1 MIIKKI
7 TPILFLAFCLVACED
22 TIDVDLETTEP
33 RLVIDAI
40 IGYNDNDGEPVT
52 IGEVKLTLTTAFFD
66 EEVPIAS
73 GAEVALI
80 DESTKTSYP
89 LTENEPGVFR
99 DGIPNLEF
107 NTEYTLRVVY
117 QGETYEATTQLMRT
131 GTINSVTQG
140 DGYLFDEEEETEVIV
155 DFSDVIGERNYYLFA
170 FGFNNFLVTDDE
182 YYIDEGLKFS
192 YYYEEVEPGDLL
204 TITLL
209 GIDKD
214 FADYTE
220 QILTQSGEDGSGG
233 FGIPPANV
241 RGNFYNTTN
250 PENYAFG
257 YFAISE
263 AEVALIRVQ

>member
-1 MIIKKI
+1 MFIRKLV
-7 TPILFLAFCLVACED
+7 TLILIAFCFLNCED
-22 TIDVDLETTEP
+22 TIDVDLETAEP

-40 IGYNDNDGEPVT
+40 IGYNDNDGDPVT
-52 IGEVKLTLTTAFFD
+52 IGEIRLTLTTAFFND
-66 EEVPIAS
+66 DVPVATN
-73 GAEVALI
+73 ATVALI
-80 DESTKTSYP
+80 DESTATSYP
-89 LTENEPGVFR
+89 ITENEPGVFR

-107 NTEYTLRVVY
+107 NKEYTLLVTY
-117 QGETYEATTQLMRT
+117 NGETYQATTQLMRT

-140 DGYLFDEEEETEVIV
+140 DGYLFDEEEETEIIV
-155 DFSDVIGERNYYLFA
+155 DFADVIGERNYYLFA

-220 QILTQSGEDGSGG
+220 QILTQSGEDGGG
-233 FGIPPANV
+233 SFGIPPANV

-250 PENYAFG
+250 PENFAFG

-263 AEVALIRVQ
+263 AEVALIRIE